1 PDLRIPTAD
10 LGKYIVIDH
19 TNRSDEDTQ
28 NPYSKVFIRYPLDVC
43 RNGVMFVDSPG
54 LDDPTC
60 HDEITADYL
69 PNADAIIYCM
79 NIQNAYSAKDAM
91 EIERLRNLGYTS
103 IVFVFTYFDCIE
115 ANDRMMGTDQAR
127 ATRDHYLAQTEGL
140 TDMGRDGIFFV
151 GSLPALAAKINKN
164 QALLDSSYLP
174 AVEKRLERLLFQEK
188 GHMKLMRAVGAARN
202 AGREVNQRVADLTEL
217 ASNDRAH
224 LNDRVNAAQTI
235 LNNARA
241 KADNIGRQFSI
252 GIGSIANESKDM
264 VRAFLALEILPSI
277 ERYLDDFQP
286 SEEANISFMH
296 PKRTSRKYTEECIV
310 HIQGKIESA
319 FGAWIR
325 DRLVGE
331 FLEPRLR
338 SLLAQQEGNIKALQT
353 DLSQIRAEL
362 KIGTGVD
369 EVGDQ
374 NDSLF
379 NRVGAAIV
387 GCFVGG
393 PIIGATLGWAGIGGA
408 IIGQIVGLIVGVIVA
423 MFTPAGWATAIITG
437 LAVIGGFIGG
447 DVAGSMKIAGRINK
461 KVVEKVK
468 DTLISNQEK
477 IVRDIADKLGESFGE
492 ITESVESTISAPV
505 SQAQSL
511 LDEAMRV
518 AGEGEAQLKARL
530 AQYSRIRKEN
540 AVVADELDRLA
551 QEV

>member
-1 PDLRIPTAD
+1 MISPEQYKQKASALAGIINRQAALLAETLDSADSAEVVELKTLAAKIENEDFRVLLMGRFSSGKSTFLNALMGEMLLPALPKPTTAMIGEISYAEKPEAVLVHHDSSKPDLRIPTAD

-379 NRVGAAIV
+379 N
-387 GCFVGG
+387 
-393 PIIGATLGWAGIGGA
+393 
-408 IIGQIVGLIVGVIVA
+408 
-423 MFTPAGWATAIITG
+423 
-437 LAVIGGFIGG
+437 
-447 DVAGSMKIAGRINK
+447 
-461 KVVEKVK
+461 
-468 DTLISNQEK
+468 
-477 IVRDIADKLGESFGE
+477 
-492 ITESVESTISAPV
+492 
-505 SQAQSL
+505 
-511 LDEAMRV
+511 
-518 AGEGEAQLKARL
+518 
-530 AQYSRIRKEN
+530 
-540 AVVADELDRLA
+540 
-551 QEV
+551 